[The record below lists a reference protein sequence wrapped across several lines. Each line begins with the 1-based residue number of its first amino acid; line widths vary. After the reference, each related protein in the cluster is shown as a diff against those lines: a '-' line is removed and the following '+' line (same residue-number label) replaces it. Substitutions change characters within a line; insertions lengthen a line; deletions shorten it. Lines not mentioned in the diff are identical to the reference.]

1 MVCNKYNED
10 GAKYLFK
17 AIDNTNV
24 DITTFSDK
32 ELGDLI
38 HVGML
43 EEIDELKKANVE
55 LQKEANL
62 FKDQFNELEV
72 EYFDLKSKYEN
83 LERYAPKPFKFIEAD
98 DVEDGDEYHVISMLS
113 EDYGEY
119 IDIIYIKD
127 KIRDLGIHQTYDL
140 ARQIYLALLKG
151 DISNFKDAKYNDSPY
166 CEYYD
171 DYW

>member
-17 AIDNTNV
+17 AIDDTNIDV
-24 DITTFSDK
+24 TTFSDK

-62 FKDQFNELEV
+62 SKNAK
-72 EYFDLKSKYEN
+72 EYLHLY
-83 LERYAPKPFKFIEAD
+83 RRR
-98 DVEDGDEYHVISMLS
+98 M
-113 EDYGEY
+113 
-119 IDIIYIKD
+119 
-127 KIRDLGIHQTYDL
+127 
-140 ARQIYLALLKG
+140 
-151 DISNFKDAKYNDSPY
+151 NFANQ
-166 CEYYD
+166 
-171 DYW
+171 